1 MPAIWQV
8 AEVSEES
15 NESDGEDEGQGG
27 LLDSI
32 APASPS
38 VTDAD
43 FIRWKSIITNSPNAP
58 DEPPILLAFINLV
71 IFESNYMLKLIEGII
86 TFSGSLVI
94 TSMLINFGLSST
106 DSLNLTQSETRI

>member
-1 MPAIWQV
+1 MWQV

-15 NESDGEDEGQGG
+15 NESDEEEDEEGA
-27 LLDSI
+27 D
-32 APASPS
+32 PS

-43 FIRWKSIITNSPNAP
+43 FIRWKSIITNNANSA
-58 DEPPILLAFINLV
+58 EEEEPILLAFINLV

-86 TFSGSLVI
+86 AFSGSLII